1 MVAHEIEIM
10 ALPLNDE
17 TKRCPKCDAD
27 VPLSQFNRRANGRW
41 SPYCKPCMSAYCKAH
56 YAKNAQSHNARRIE
70 ADRSYQTRNLACV
83 RAELSAR
90 PCIDCGESD
99 PAVLE
104 FESVDSHRSQVVH
117 LIGRGAG
124 LDTLKREMTRCV
136 IRCGSCSRRRAARQ
150 FARPDGISPFPGC
163 SSAW

>member
-1 MVAHEIEIM
+1 M
-10 ALPLNDE
+10 NDE

-70 ADRSYQTRNLACV
+70 ADRTYQARNLAYV
-83 RAELSAR
+83 QAELRAR
-90 PCIDCGESD
+90 SCIDCGESN

-104 FESVDSHRSQVVH
+104 FESADSQRSQVAH

-124 LDTLKREMTRCV
+124 LSALKREMMRCV
-136 IRCGSCSRRRAARQ
+136 VRCLRCSRCRSARQ
-150 FARPDGISPFPGC
+150 FDRSNGISLLAGM
-163 SSAW
+163 